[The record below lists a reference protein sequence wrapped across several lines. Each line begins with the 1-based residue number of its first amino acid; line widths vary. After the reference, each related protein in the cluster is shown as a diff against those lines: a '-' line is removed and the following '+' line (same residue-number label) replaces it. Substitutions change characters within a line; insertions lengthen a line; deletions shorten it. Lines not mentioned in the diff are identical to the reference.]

1 MIDETIYILTKLKIS
16 NGFEPL
22 KKKKKIIQL
31 LVNFI

>member
-22 KKKKKIIQL
+22 KKKKKSYNYWLIL
-31 LVNFI
+31 Y